1 VIQVNGDKVDL
12 RGTWKQ
18 AVCSLAVP
26 VLLVLVF
33 RWLLIEPFVIPSESM
48 LPNLQIHDHILVN
61 KLKYGIKM
69 PFVDHWIWMWSRP
82 RRGDIVVFKYP
93 ENPNTYFVKRLI
105 GMPGDHIEVSSRGI
119 KVNGRELEH
128 RELGIEGGFQ
138 TFTEIHEGNEYTIQY
153 DLEHGSGG
161 DLEHGSGGDLEQSSS
176 GVQEINVPPG
186 MYFMMGDNRDH
197 SNDSRYWGFVK
208 ADYLIGPARFIWLS
222 CEQMLESQPHV
233 CDPSTIRWKRIGTLL

>member
-1 VIQVNGDKVDL
+1 MNGDKTDL
-12 RGTWKQ
+12 RGTWMQ
-18 AVCSLAVP
+18 AVCSLVVP

-48 LPNLQIHDHILVN
+48 VPNLQIHDHILVN
-61 KLKYGIKM
+61 KLKYGIKI
-69 PFVDHWIWMWSRP
+69 PFMDRWILMWSQP

-105 GMPGDHIEVSSRGI
+105 GVPGDHIEVSSRGL
-119 KVNGRELEH
+119 KVNGHELEH
-128 RELGIEGGFQ
+128 RELGVPGSIENGSLA
-138 TFTEIHEGNEYTIQY
+138 FTEINENNEYTVQF
-153 DLEHGSGG
+153 E
-161 DLEHGSGGDLEQSSS
+161 LEQSSP

-208 ADYLIGPARFIWLS
+208 ADFLVGPARFIWLS